1 MAPRSYSGEE
11 KFLAVLCHVSAVFLP
26 ILLPLIIY
34 IVKKDSAFVQDHA
47 KEALMFHLGMAA
59 AEFISGLLTIILV
72 GFLLIPFFFIVYVV
86 CTIIA
91 VINSLNGEPYRY
103 PVTTHLAKKV

>member
-1 MAPRSYSGEE
+1 M
-11 KFLAVLCHVSAVFLP
+11 LAVLCHISAIFLP
-26 ILLPLIIY
+26 ILLPLVIY
-34 IVKKDSAFVQDHA
+34 LLKTDSAFVRNHA

-59 AEFISGLLTIILV
+59 AEVISWVLAIILI

-91 VINSLNGEPYRY
+91 VVKSLNGEPYHY
-103 PVTTHLAKKV
+103 PVTTHLAQKI